1 LKSST
6 SNIAAEPSLSQ
17 DQSGYLT
24 GFGNAFCSEALAGA
38 LPIGRNSPQQAPMG
52 LYAEVLSGTSF
63 TTPRADNRYAWLYR
77 IRPSVMHAPYRLL
90 PASALCGAPFSDAP
104 ASPNA
109 LRWSPFALPQ
119 TATDFIEGLATLC
132 GAGDPGAHSGLGIH
146 IYRANRSMQERY
158 FFNADGEMLIVPQQ
172 GGLVFHTELGR
183 IEAHPNEIVLI
194 PRGLR
199 FRVELLPLADGTC
212 GHRGYVCENF
222 GAPLRLPELGPI
234 GSVGLANARDFLI
247 PQAAFEDREGE
258 FELVQKFQGRL
269 WSAAIDHSPLDVVA
283 WHGTHLP
290 CKYDLARFNTM
301 GTVSFDHPD
310 PSIFTVLTSPSG
322 SPGVANIDF
331 VIFPPRWLVGE
342 NTFRPPWYHRNVMSE
357 FMGLVL
363 GQYDTRAEGF
373 LPGGATLHNAF
384 TPHGADGDTYE
395 KHAHAALTPAKLE
408 HTMTFMFETCHVLRT
423 TPFALQAPELQQ
435 DYWRV
440 WQGIQRHFARQP
452 ER

>member
-1 LKSST
+1 MKPST

-24 GFGNAFCSEALAGA
+24 GFGNALCSEALAGA

-310 PSIFTVLTSPSG
+310 PSIFTVLTSPSDT
-322 SPGVANIDF
+322 PGVANMDF
-331 VIFPPRWLVGE
+331 VIFPPRWQVAE
-342 NTFRPPWYHRNVMSE
+342 HTFRPPWFHRNVMSE
-357 FMGLVL
+357 FMGLIQ
-363 GQYDTRAEGF
+363 GTYDAREQGFEPGGVSLHNALVPHGPEATVHARAS
-373 LPGGATLHNAF
+373 GATLSPVKLEATLAF
-384 TPHGADGDTYE
+384 MLESRLVLQPT
-395 KHAHAALTPAKLE
+395 AHALASP
-408 HTMTFMFETCHVLRT
+408 
-423 TPFALQAPELQQ
+423 ALQPDYQQ
-435 DYWRV
+435 S
-440 WQGIQRHFARQP
+440 WQNLESHFTT
-452 ER
+452 